1 MKIIIRSVRNF
12 QLLDDKVSED
22 IVREEKFSKVFLTAY
37 FYHHDLECKKKKIWK
52 INDSGN
58 NCSGTTIENIKI
70 FSIRC
75 SNIPLNPACLKL
87 Q

>member
-37 FYHHDLECKKKKIWK
+37 FYHHDLECKKKK
-52 INDSGN
+52 NL
-58 NCSGTTIENIKI
+58 EN
-70 FSIRC
+70 
-75 SNIPLNPACLKL
+75 
-87 Q
+87 

>member
-1 MKIIIRSVRNF
+1 MKIIIRSVRNL

-58 NCSGTTIENIKI
+58 NCSGTTIEILKYFQYDARI
-70 FSIRC
+70 FH
-75 SNIPLNPACLKL
+75 
-87 Q
+87 